1 MISFRDSHVLASGS
15 IGTGETMIQ
24 AEPFENVAR
33 LPAPG
38 DNAAIALRTLPAGQ
52 RMALAGG
59 EIALAQGVLLGHRF
73 AVRGL
78 APGQQLL
85 SWGLP
90 FGVTLRGILPADY
103 LCNAATL
110 EALSVRP
117 LPFALP
123 AEPNFRDLDPAL
135 DDAFLLD
142 EARFQPGH
150 QVPLAAAPRTFAGY
164 GRGPARG
171 AGTRNMIVLLGVTS
185 RVSSFVRLLETRLK
199 GLAASTGGG
208 LDGIVAVAHTEGAG
222 AEPLNNAELLLRTLA
237 GFMVHPNVG
246 AVLAV
251 DDGVGLVTGD
261 ALRQYMLAQAYPLDQ
276 VLHRFWSLTGNLPAD
291 LEQAEALVR
300 AWLGPVAGMARSPQ
314 PMAALNLALQ
324 CGGSDAFS
332 GISANP
338 LAGAVARRVLANGGA
353 ANLAETT
360 ELIGAEAYLLAN
372 VRDLTT
378 ARACLG
384 FIERF
389 KEMMAWHGVTGEGN
403 LSGGNRYR
411 GLYNI
416 ALKSIG
422 AATKR
427 DPAVRLDYAVDY
439 AERMRASGYYFMNTP
454 GNDLESIA
462 GQVAGGSNLIVF
474 TTGNG
479 SITNFP
485 FVPTIKVMTTTPRFE
500 LLRREMDVNAG
511 AYLDGTPL
519 ETLAGEMFEL
529 AARVASGELSK
540 GERAGH
546 AQVSIWR
553 NWPQTGATPLAQLLA
568 VSRAEPDGRPL
579 PLRRDDLLSGPFEIE
594 MLRHAGRLAADRVG
608 LVLQT
613 SLCAGQVARLAAARL
628 NQLALGRKQGLSRFV
643 ALVHTEGCGNA
654 GSTTGALYS
663 RTLLGYMT
671 HGLVGAGLFLE
682 HGCERTH
689 NDYMRSQL
697 AARGLNPDQFGWAS
711 VQLDGGIESVLDK
724 IETWFRRALAG
735 AEPPVVERAGLDAL
749 KLGLLSAGEVA
760 PELAEAMARL
770 TRSIVAAGGMVVVPQ
785 SASLLKTPAFLAGT
799 LAGASPTA
807 TLAYGQTAV
816 ARGFHIMETPSGHWV
831 ETITGLGATGVEVL
845 LAAPGQRPAQA
856 HPFIPMLQA
865 GMGSGAGEGF
875 DWVAGG
881 TPPAWAEQLMR
892 LVAEVAS
899 RRCTPARLAQGDVDF
914 QMTRGLLGLT
924 V

>member
-15 IGTGETMIQ
+15 IGTGAMMIQ
-24 AEPFENVAR
+24 AELFENVAR

-90 FGVTLRGILPADY
+90 FGVALRGIQPGDY

-142 EARFQPGH
+142 EARFRPGR
-150 QVPLAAAPRTFAGY
+150 QVPLASAPRTFAGY

-185 RVSSFVRLLETRLK
+185 RVSSFVRLLEAQLK
-199 GLAASTGGG
+199 GLAARG

-338 LAGAVARRVLANGGA
+338 LAAAVARRVVANGGA

-439 AERMRASGYYFMNTP
+439 AERMLEPGYYFMNTP

-462 GQVAGGSNLIVF
+462 GQVGGGSNLIIF

-485 FVPTIKVMTTTPRFE
+485 FVPTIKVMTTTPRYK
-500 LLRREMDVNAG
+500 LLQNEMDVNAG
-511 AYLDGTPL
+511 AFLDGTPL
-519 ETLAGEMFEL
+519 EQLADEMFEL
-529 AARVASGELSK
+529 TAAIASGQRSK
-540 GERAGH
+540 GELAGH
-546 AQVSIWR
+546 SQVSIWR
-553 NWPQTGATPLAQLLA
+553 NWRQTGVTPVAEIMAQPEPAGRSLPI
-568 VSRAEPDGRPL
+568 RADGVIGAGIKL
-579 PLRRDDLLSGPFEIE
+579 D
-594 MLRHAGRLAADRVG
+594 MLRQGGRLSADRLG
-608 LVLQT
+608 LVLPT
-613 SLCAGQVARLAAARL
+613 SLCAGQVAQMAAGRL
-628 NQLALGRKQGLSRFV
+628 NQMGLGREQGLSRFV
-643 ALVHTEGCGNA
+643 ALVHTEGCGSA
-654 GSTTGALYS
+654 GYSTGQLYN
-663 RTLLGYMT
+663 RTLLGYMA

-689 NDYMRSQL
+689 NDYMRHEL
-697 AARGLNPDQFGWAS
+697 AERGLGADRFGWAS
-711 VQLDGGIESVLDK
+711 VQLDGGIEAVLNK
-724 IETWFRRALAG
+724 IEDWFRQSLANTQ
-735 AEPPVVERAGLDAL
+735 PPTVEATGLGAL
-749 KLGLLSAGEVA
+749 KLGLLASGALQSGLGVA
-760 PELAEAMARL
+760 LAQL
-770 TRSIVAAGGMVVVPQ
+770 TRSVVAAGGTVVVPQ
-785 SASLLKTPAFLAGT
+785 SASLLETPSYLQGT
-799 LAGASPTA
+799 LGAAAGAPS
-807 TLAYGQTAV
+807 LGYGQTAMT
-816 ARGFHIMETPSGHWV
+816 AGFHIMETPSGHWV

-845 LAAPGQRPAQA
+845 LACPGERPAQG
-856 HPFIPMLQA
+856 HPMIPMLQA
-865 GMGSGAGEGF
+865 NAESTPRDGF
-875 DWVAGG
+875 DWTAQGD
-881 TPPAWAEQLMR
+881 PREWAEQLLS

-899 RRCTPARLAQGDVDF
+899 RRYTPRRFAQGDVDF